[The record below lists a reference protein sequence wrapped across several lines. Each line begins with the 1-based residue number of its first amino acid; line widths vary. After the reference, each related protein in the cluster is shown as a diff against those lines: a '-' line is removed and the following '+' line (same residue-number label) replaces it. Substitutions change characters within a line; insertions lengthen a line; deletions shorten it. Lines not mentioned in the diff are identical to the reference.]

1 MADGSGNDRAYRE
14 QLRRREEEASSPYG
28 QILSAI
34 QREEGMKAPNREARA
49 RKVLEDNN
57 KELWNT
63 TKYKGMSK
71 ADTSALKTLELD
83 KILGG
88 YQQRYEDR
96 ITGYD
101 RAGAEAAEKEKA
113 KAEAAA
119 QAAAQA
125 QALRDKNQAPSSA
138 PSAPP
143 TMATGRPV
151 PPPQPMAPPPQ
162 PMAPPPQQPMAPPPQ
177 PMAPP
182 PIDPNYQAQAPNQ
195 NNQNM
200 VAGDTP
206 MDTGYSHW
214 SQMAPQLEVQAQA
227 APLAT
232 YDTSHL
238 QGREARKGAGAL
250 YGGATETARALRSG
264 VGDKYSGKGA

>member
-14 QLRRREEEASSPYG
+14 QLRRREEKASSPYG

-71 ADTSALKTLELD
+71 VDTSALKRLELS

-151 PPPQPMAPPPQ
+151 
-162 PMAPPPQQPMAPPPQ
+162 PPPQ

>member
-1 MADGSGNDRAYRE
+1 MADGSGNDRIE
-14 QLRRREEEASSPYG
+14 REEEKRRQAAAESPYG

-57 KELWNT
+57 KELWNA
-63 TKYKGMSK
+63 TKYKGMSRV
-71 ADTSALKTLELD
+71 DTSALKRIELS

-88 YQQRYEDR
+88 YQQRYEDK

-151 PPPQPMAPPPQ
+151 PPQQ
-162 PMAPPPQQPMAPPPQ
+162 PMAPPPQQPMAPPPPQQ
-177 PMAPP
+177 PYIPP

-206 MDTGYSHW
+206 MDTGYSRW